1 MFLYLQ
7 TMLNKFHKYPCV
19 AYVTEPKGCK
29 LSYGQRVEV
38 LYLSGNGRYAI
49 TKHGR
54 YETIRFSKEPP
65 SDFLINP
72 QPYVPEKR
80 QGYFIK
86 SYKQL
91 YYELLERAKESVMN
105 GTEKQFCQNL
115 LKTN

>member
-1 MFLYLQ
+1 
-7 TMLNKFHKYPCV
+7 MLNKFHKYPCV

-29 LSYGQRVEV
+29 LKYGQRVEV

-80 QGYFIK
+80 QGFFIK

-91 YYELLERAKESVMN
+91 YYELLERAKGIRYERNRETILSEPFKN
-105 GTEKQFCQNL
+105 KLICQ
-115 LKTN
+115 TM

>member
-1 MFLYLQ
+1 L
-7 TMLNKFHKYPCV
+7 K
-19 AYVTEPKGCK
+19 
-29 LSYGQRVEV
+29 YGQRVEV

-54 YETIRFSKEPP
+54 YETIRFSENPP

-72 QPYVPEKR
+72 QPYIPEKR
-80 QGYFIK
+80 PGYFIK

-91 YYELLERAKESVMN
+91 YYELLEKAKESVIN